1 MPLVPHADI
10 LALHAAAIACGHAAR
25 RATLLGGLDPHLVA
39 GLPGAHDPSSQL
51 LNDLGSLNALGRL
64 PDGSTPLLLWAT
76 NAAALAGPHPDAA
89 VFRNL
94 VARLGGAP
102 VATPAT
108 QAPAAPGAPVAPA
121 PGVAAS
127 TGRRSLFISYGG
139 PDEAFARR
147 LHEAL
152 ERNGVATFFF
162 PEHAPFGMP
171 LHQVMREGV
180 NKHDRMLL
188 LCSRASLS
196 RSGVLNEIEELLR
209 REGRE
214 GGQPRLIPIA
224 LDDYVFTDWPRENPA
239 LAQTVRDRVVA
250 DFRGAATDA
259 ARFDAMFRRLLAAL
273 A

>member
-25 RATLLGGLDPHLVA
+25 RSTLLGGIDPHLVA
-39 GLPGAHDPSSQL
+39 GLPAARDPLSQL
-51 LNDLGSLNALGRL
+51 LSDLGALNDLGKL
-64 PDGSTPLLLWAT
+64 PDGSTPLLIWAT
-76 NAAALAGPHPDAA
+76 NAAALAGPRSEAA
-89 VFRNL
+89 VFRSF
-94 VARLGGAP
+94 VARLGSGA
-102 VATPAT
+102 
-108 QAPAAPGAPVAPA
+108 APAAQATAAPSS

-127 TGRRSLFISYGG
+127 GGRQSLFISYGG

-147 LHEAL
+147 LYEEL
-152 ERNGVATFFF
+152 ERNQVATFFF

-171 LHQVMREGV
+171 LHRVMREGV

-196 RSGVLNEIEELLR
+196 RPGVLNEIEELLR

-214 GGQPRLIPIA
+214 GGEARLIPIA

-239 LAQTVRDRVVA
+239 LAQVVRDRVVA
-250 DFRGAATDA
+250 DFRGAATDGA
-259 ARFDAMFRRLLAAL
+259 KFDAMFRRLLAAL